1 MQAELVIA
9 VIEALEAESI
19 PYFLA
24 GSIASMVYGIP
35 RATKDVDFV
44 VEIGGDGIDR
54 LARRLAG
61 QFEFD
66 PQQHVETSTWTRRYI
81 LRSSRPV
88 FEVELFIK
96 SADPHHLEQWTRRR
110 MLHNPILGRDAWMP
124 APEDVVIQKL
134 RWGRPKDIADVE
146 TVIGVQGAK
155 LDWTYIERWC
165 DAHGSR
171 KRLDEV
177 KASIPPDLLE

>member
-66 PQQHVETSTWTRRYI
+66 PQQHVETSTWTRRTSCDP
-81 LRSSRPV
+81 RARCSRWSCSSRARTPIISNSGHAGACCTIRSWAAMHGCPR
-88 FEVELFIK
+88 L
-96 SADPHHLEQWTRRR
+96 R
-110 MLHNPILGRDAWMP
+110 MW
-124 APEDVVIQKL
+124 
-134 RWGRPKDIADVE
+134 
-146 TVIGVQGAK
+146 
-155 LDWTYIERWC
+155 
-165 DAHGSR
+165 
-171 KRLDEV
+171 
-177 KASIPPDLLE
+177 

>member
-1 MQAELVIA
+1 MQAGLVIT

-24 GSIASMVYGIP
+24 GSIAAMVYGIP

-44 VEIGGDGIDR
+44 VEIGSDGIDR

-66 PQQHVETSTWTRRYI
+66 PQQHLETSTWTRRHI

-110 MLHNPILGRDAWMP
+110 VLHNPILGRDAWMP
-124 APEDVVIQKL
+124 TPEDVVIQKL

-146 TVIGVQGAK
+146 MVIGVQGAK

-171 KRLDEV
+171 RRLDEV
-177 KASIPPDLLE
+177 KSSMPPDLLE

>member
-35 RATKDVDFV
+35 RATKDVEFV
-44 VEIGGDGIDR
+44 VEIGGGGIDR

>member
-9 VIEALEAESI
+9 VIEALESERI

-44 VEIGGDGIDR
+44 VEIDPGNFDR
-54 LARRLAG
+54 LARRLSSR
-61 QFEFD
+61 FEID
-66 PQQHVETSTWTRRYI
+66 PQQHLETSTWTRRYI
-81 LRSSRPV
+81 LKSSRPV

-96 SADPHHLEQWTRRR
+96 SENPHHLEQWSRRR
-110 MLHNPILGRDAWMP
+110 LLRNPILARDAWMP
-124 APEDVVIQKL
+124 TPEDVVIQKL

-146 TVIGVQGAK
+146 AVIGVQGAR
-155 LDWTYIERWC
+155 LDWAYIERWC

-171 KRLDEV
+171 KKLDEV
-177 KASIPPDLLE
+177 KSSIPQDLLE

>member
-1 MQAELVIA
+1 MQAGLVIA

-35 RATKDVDFV
+35 RATKDV
-44 VEIGGDGIDR
+44 
-54 LARRLAG
+54 
-61 QFEFD
+61 
-66 PQQHVETSTWTRRYI
+66 
-81 LRSSRPV
+81 
-88 FEVELFIK
+88 
-96 SADPHHLEQWTRRR
+96 
-110 MLHNPILGRDAWMP
+110 
-124 APEDVVIQKL
+124 VIQKL
-134 RWGRPKDIADVE
+134 RWGRAKDIADVE

-177 KASIPPDLLE
+177 KASIPPDLLESSEPMDPSLTP

>member
-1 MQAELVIA
+1 MQADLVIA
-9 VIEALEAESI
+9 VIEALEAERL
-19 PYFLA
+19 PYFLT
-24 GSIASMVYGIP
+24 GSAASMVYGIP

-44 VEIGGDGIDR
+44 VEVDGDGIDR

-61 QFEFD
+61 RFEFD
-66 PQQHVETSTWTRRYI
+66 PRQHLETSTWTRRYI

-96 SADPHHLEQWTRRR
+96 SDDPHHLEQWSRRR
-110 MLHNPILGRDAWMP
+110 VLRNPILGRDAWMP
-124 APEDVVIQKL
+124 SPEDVVVQKL

-146 TVIGVQGAK
+146 AVIGVQGAK
-155 LDWTYIERWC
+155 LDWPYIERWC